1 MTLGLESL
9 SSVGA
14 YAVRPDILLGPDG
27 PIRDAVMTV
36 ESGRIAAIE
45 PACRR
50 DETIDSGI
58 PTVRLE
64 NRAIVPGFIDTHHH
78 VTEPFAKAIACGE
91 PAQMWKRIWMPLEE
105 ATSPE
110 TAYIAAKWTFF
121 EALRGGFTTVVDHG
135 IRGAEH
141 TDAIQRAAEETGV
154 RLVSSTG
161 VYDLSDFDT
170 DARKPAAASTVDDAL
185 RTADDHVAR
194 TARRNNVTPSLA
206 CGTVQSNSGE
216 TIKCLS
222 DYCAERGMVFQI
234 HANEHTPEV
243 HRCIER
249 EGCRPIEY
257 LNRIGALGPTT
268 LIAHAA
274 LVTGDE
280 IAMLRETD
288 TAVSY
293 NPVASQWKGNG
304 VAPALDYA
312 RRESASGSGP
322 TPRATMRSGCSMRR
336 RSVSVWPTAC
346 PTTIFPAV
354 PAGYGSTR
362 RPGEVRGRRVSA
374 RSPVSWSRG
383 LRRISWCWKWSRQK
397 SFRPGISHGNWYAT
411 TIGPISSRRWLPGA
425 LRRSGESPWVPRSQ
439 RSRKSIWRP
448 ESGRSTTPTSCVST
462 GRAIPIGPDIPVA

>member
-9 SSVGA
+9 GSVGA

-36 ESGRIAAIE
+36 ENGRIAAIE

-58 PTVRLE
+58 PALRLE

-216 TIKCLS
+216 MIKCLS

-268 LIAHAA
+268 LIAHAT

-312 RRESASGSGP
+312 RRGIRFGLGTDATRNDAFRLLDAAEACQRLAYGMPNDDFSCGAGWVWLDAATGGGARAAGLGAVTGALEPGLAADFLVLEMESPEVLPSWDFTWELVRYYDRANIVATVVAGRPATIGGEPVGASIAAFTQEYLETGV
-322 TPRATMRSGCSMRR
+322 
-336 RSVSVWPTAC
+336 RSVDDADIVRLHGPSD
-346 PTTIFPAV
+346 
-354 PAGYGSTR
+354 SH
-362 RPGEVRGRRVSA
+362 RP
-374 RSPVSWSRG
+374 
-383 LRRISWCWKWSRQK
+383 
-397 SFRPGISHGNWYAT
+397 
-411 TIGPISSRRWLPGA
+411 
-425 LRRSGESPWVPRSQ
+425 
-439 RSRKSIWRP
+439 
-448 ESGRSTTPTSCVST
+448 
-462 GRAIPIGPDIPVA
+462 

>member
-9 SSVGA
+9 STVGA

-27 PIRDAVMTV
+27 PIRDAVMAV
-36 ESGRIAAIE
+36 ENGRIAAIE

-58 PTVRLE
+58 PTLRLE

-78 VTEPFAKAIACGE
+78 VTEPFAKAITCGE

-141 TDAIQRAAEETGV
+141 TDAIQRAAEETGL

-170 DARKPAAASTVDDAL
+170 DARKPAAASTIDDAL

-194 TARRNNVTPSLA
+194 TVERRNVTPSLA

-216 TIKCLS
+216 MIKCLS

-257 LNRIGALGPTT
+257 LHRIGALGPTT
-268 LIAHAA
+268 LIAHAT

-280 IAMLRETD
+280 IAMLRDTD

-312 RRESASGSGP
+312 RRGIRFGLGTDATRNDAFRLLDAAEACQRLAYGIPNDDFSCGAGWVWLEAA
-322 TPRATMRSGCSMRR
+322 TRAGAQAAGLGVVTGALEPGLAADFLVLETQWPEVLPSWDFAWELVRYYDRANIVATVVAGRPAVVGGEPVGVSMEAFTREHLQTGI
-336 RSVSVWPTAC
+336 RSVENADIVRLHGPSDT
-346 PTTIFPAV
+346 
-354 PAGYGSTR
+354 Y
-362 RPGEVRGRRVSA
+362 RP
-374 RSPVSWSRG
+374 
-383 LRRISWCWKWSRQK
+383 
-397 SFRPGISHGNWYAT
+397 
-411 TIGPISSRRWLPGA
+411 
-425 LRRSGESPWVPRSQ
+425 
-439 RSRKSIWRP
+439 
-448 ESGRSTTPTSCVST
+448 
-462 GRAIPIGPDIPVA
+462 